1 MSSDAYHY
9 TLPDSSGD
17 GAYRAMNNSIED
29 ANLLP
34 NEIQYIN
41 AHGTS
46 TPAGDKAEAL
56 AIDKLFIENSE
67 KVCVS
72 STKSQIGHLLGA
84 AGAVEA
90 IFSIMCLENGF
101 VPFNLNLENELETK
115 NINFIKS
122 KPLKMNLDNI
132 ISNSFG
138 FGGTNVSLI
147 FSKFDDK

>member
-1 MSSDAYHY
+1 
-9 TLPDSSGD
+9 LPDSSGD

-29 ANLLP
+29 ANLQP

-46 TPAGDKAEAL
+46 TPAGDKAEAS
-56 AIDKLFIENSE
+56 AIDKLFLENSE

-72 STKSQIGHLLGA
+72 STKSQTGHLLGA

-90 IFSIMCLENGF
+90 IFSIMSLENET
-101 VPFNLNLENELETK
+101 VPINLNLENELETK
-115 NINFIKS
+115 KINFIKS
-122 KPLKMNLDNI
+122 KPLKMNLANI
-132 ISNSFG
+132 LSNSFG

-147 FSKFDDK
+147 FSKFDGK

>member
-1 MSSDAYHY
+1 
-9 TLPDSSGD
+9 LPDSSGD

-29 ANLLP
+29 ANLQP

-67 KVCVS
+67 KICVS

-90 IFSIMCLENGF
+90 IYSIMCLENEF
-101 VPFNLNLENELETK
+101 VPINLNLENELETK

-122 KPLKMNLDNI
+122 KPLKMNLVNI

-138 FGGTNVSLI
+138 FGGTNVSLV

>member
-1 MSSDAYHY
+1 MK
-9 TLPDSSGD
+9 
-17 GAYRAMNNSIED
+17 NSIED
-29 ANLLP
+29 ANLKS

-56 AIDKLFIENSE
+56 AIDKLFMENSE
-67 KVCVS
+67 KVSVS

-90 IFSIMCLENGF
+90 IFSIMCLENKI
-101 VPFNLNLENELETK
+101 VPINLNLENELETK
-115 NINFIKS
+115 KINFIKS
-122 KPLKMNLDNI
+122 EPLKIDLSNI

-147 FSKFDDK
+147 FSKFDGE

>member
-1 MSSDAYHY
+1 
-9 TLPDSSGD
+9 
-17 GAYRAMNNSIED
+17 MNNSIKD
-29 ANLLP
+29 ANLQP

-46 TPAGDKAEAL
+46 TPAGDKAEAS
-56 AIDKLFIENSE
+56 AIDKLFINNQE

-90 IFSIMCLENGF
+90 IFSIMSLENQI

-115 NINFIKS
+115 KINFIKS
-122 KPLKMNLDNI
+122 APLKVSLANI

-147 FSKFDDK
+147 FSKFDGK